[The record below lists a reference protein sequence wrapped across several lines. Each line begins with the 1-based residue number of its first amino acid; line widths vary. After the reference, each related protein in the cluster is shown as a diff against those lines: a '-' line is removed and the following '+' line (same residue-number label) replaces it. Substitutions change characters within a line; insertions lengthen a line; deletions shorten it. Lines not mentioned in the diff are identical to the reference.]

1 MEEKIYPADCL
12 PLPEWEAR
20 EGFPQSIVF
29 TGQVTMQ
36 EFRELA
42 ALFDYRKY
50 RYIRFE
56 NFQIEDF
63 YDDEETGKTLL
74 EEGGNY
80 GSLLSPSEVV
90 FSTSEGVA
98 FFSGVNHPSS
108 YPFPRAYARVST
120 M

>member
-1 MEEKIYPADCL
+1 M

-36 EFRELA
+36 EFWELA

-74 EEGGNY
+74 KEGKLWVALISLR
-80 GSLLSPSEVV
+80 GS
-90 FSTSEGVA
+90 
-98 FFSGVNHPSS
+98 FFSL
-108 YPFPRAYARVST
+108 
-120 M
+120 